1 MQQANE
7 FICPRWIGEA
17 VHPRTQAPTGVHLF
31 GLVVDPA
38 GYMVAGIF
46 GARPTRMAR
55 FTPEIH
61 LGIPQAA
68 LLGPKFVTFKPAVAG
83 SYEMFEFK
91 HGDGLGQL
99 ALYIDKTAMLTHNV
113 EFTQE
118 HIRFFAIGS
127 AHTNA
132 PFYALWARRLQELL
146 SIAILP
152 EWYPRLWQEMA
163 DQAWIA
169 PCENYGGFGPAW
181 DVFLS
186 RTEALDQL
194 LSLIKTKQLQ

>member
-1 MQQANE
+1 MQQAHE
-7 FICPRWIGEA
+7 FICPRWIGETI
-17 VHPRTQAPTGVHLF
+17 HPRTQAPTGVHLF

-61 LGIPQAA
+61 LGIPQTT
-68 LLGPKFVTFKPAVAG
+68 LIGVKVVTFRPAVAG
-83 SYEMFEFK
+83 SYDVFEFNQAE
-91 HGDGLGQL
+91 GLGKL
-99 ALYIDKTAMLTHNV
+99 VLYIDKTAMLTHTV
-113 EFTQE
+113 ESTQD

-127 AHTNA
+127 AHTNQ
-132 PFYALWARRLQELL
+132 PFYDLWSRRLQELL

-152 EWYPRLWQEMA
+152 EWHHRLWQEMVN
-163 DQAWIA
+163 QAWIA

-181 DVFLS
+181 DIYLNS
-186 RTEALDQL
+186 AEALDQVL
-194 LSLIKTKQLQ
+194 HLIKTKQLQ